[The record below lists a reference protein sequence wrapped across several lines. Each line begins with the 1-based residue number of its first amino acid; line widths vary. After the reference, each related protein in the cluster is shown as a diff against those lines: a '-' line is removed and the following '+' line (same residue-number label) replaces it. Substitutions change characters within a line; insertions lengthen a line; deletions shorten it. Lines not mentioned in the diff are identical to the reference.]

1 MIDDF
6 DANEIV
12 PTLLD
17 QNTFRCNFS
26 VQFMRNKQQ
35 DKNMA
40 YKYGGIIKLA
50 GSFGRDLL
58 ISIQI

>member
-1 MIDDF
+1 MINDF

-17 QNTFRCNFS
+17 RKAIRCNLC
-26 VQFMRNKQQ
+26 VKFMRIKQSNK
-35 DKNMA
+35 NIA
-40 YKYGGIIKLA
+40 HKYGGIINLA
-50 GSFGRDLL
+50 ASFGRDLL

>member
-1 MIDDF
+1 MLSDF

-17 QNTFRCNFS
+17 HKAIRCNLS
-26 VQFMRNKQQ
+26 VKFMRIKQS
-35 DKNMA
+35 NTNIA
-40 YKYGGIIKLA
+40 YKYAGIINLV